1 MNYLAHSLLSFSE
14 EPILFGQFI
23 ADDIK
28 GSQWKEYSKEIQVG
42 ILLHRFIDDFT
53 DRHALLIDLRK
64 HMHPV
69 LGKFS
74 GVALDVIFDHVL
86 SLRWEEYSTQNRT
99 LWIQETYRQL
109 SRRAATM
116 SDKRKYILSKMIEHD
131 WMHMY
136 QSKEGTSSIMEQ
148 MSRRIAIENP
158 LSQAIRVFEAHQNII
173 ISAFDQFFPQLLSA
187 TQSKLNT
194 FANTVEFGA

>member
-1 MNYLAHSLLSFSE
+1 MNYLAHSLLSFSK

-28 GSQWKEYSKEIQVG
+28 GSQWKEYSKEVQTG

-53 DRHALLIDLRK
+53 DRHELLIDLRK

-74 GVALDVIFDHVL
+74 GIALDVIFDHVL
-86 SLRWEEYSTQNRT
+86 SLRWEEYSTYNRT
-99 LWIQETYRQL
+99 TWIHETYKQL
-109 SRRAATM
+109 SNCIPAM
-116 SDKRKYILSKMIEHD
+116 SDKRKYLLSKMIEHD

-136 QSKEGTSSIMEQ
+136 QSKEGTSSILEQ
-148 MSRRIAIENP
+148 MSRRIATQNP
-158 LSQAIRVFEAHQNII
+158 LSHSIRVFEEHQNTI
-173 ISAFDQFFPQLLSA
+173 ISAFDEFFPQLLSA
-187 TQSKLNT
+187 AQSKLNT
-194 FANTVEFGA
+194 FAA

>member
-1 MNYLAHSLLSFSE
+1 M
-14 EPILFGQFI
+14 QT
-23 ADDIK
+23 
-28 GSQWKEYSKEIQVG
+28 G

-53 DRHALLIDLRK
+53 DRHELLIDLRK

-99 LWIQETYRQL
+99 HWIHETYKQL
-109 SRRAATM
+109 SDRVPAM
-116 SDKRKYILSKMIEHD
+116 SDKRKYILTKMIEHD

-136 QSKEGTSSIMEQ
+136 QSKEGTSRILEQ
-148 MSRRIAIENP
+148 MSRRIATQNP
-158 LSQAIRVFEAHQNII
+158 LSHSIRVFEEHQNTI
-173 ISAFDQFFPQLLSA
+173 ISAFDEFFPQLLSA

-194 FANTVEFGA
+194 FATQPRSGF